1 MVRTRFAPSPT
12 GLLHIGGVRTALFSW
27 AYAKKRGGEFV
38 LRIEDTDQKRSTQ
51 ESVAVILQGLKW
63 LNLDYQ
69 QGPYFQSQRFNRYRE
84 VIQDLL
90 QAGKAYYCYTSSQ
103 ELSLQRD
110 HAEKQ
115 GKRFFYDRTW
125 RPEEGKTLPPIPEGI
140 TPVVRFKMPKEGE
153 TAWHDWVKG
162 NLSFQ
167 NDQIDDFIIARSDGT
182 PTYNLCVV
190 VDDWDSGISH
200 VIRGDDHVNNTP
212 KQIQILKALEA
223 PVPEYAH
230 LPMIFNDKGQK
241 MSKRRD
247 PVSIADYEKMGIL
260 PEALLNYLA
269 RLGWAHGDEELFSR
283 QQFIEWFDFKQV
295 SPSPSRFN
303 MDKLLWVNAAYI
315 KKDLDLSAKIAFR
328 LEEIGLQSDEKLP
341 LIVNFLKDRSRT
353 LNELAQE
360 ASYFYRKGP
369 EKESHAQELLS
380 AFKEQLKNIEPWD
393 KENLHLTMNA
403 FIKEKKLKMKDLAMP
418 LRRQL
423 LGVNKSASIDE
434 TMAILGKGE
443 TLKRL
448 SI

>member
-1 MVRTRFAPSPT
+1 
-12 GLLHIGGVRTALFSW
+12 
-27 AYAKKRGGEFV
+27 
-38 LRIEDTDQKRSTQ
+38 
-51 ESVAVILQGLKW
+51 
-63 LNLDYQ
+63 
-69 QGPYFQSQRFNRYRE
+69 
-84 VIQDLL
+84 
-90 QAGKAYYCYTSSQ
+90 
-103 ELSLQRD
+103 
-110 HAEKQ
+110 
-115 GKRFFYDRTW
+115 
-125 RPEEGKTLPPIPEGI
+125 
-140 TPVVRFKMPKEGE
+140 
-153 TAWHDWVKG
+153 
-162 NLSFQ
+162 
-167 NDQIDDFIIARSDGT
+167 
-182 PTYNLCVV
+182 
-190 VDDWDSGISH
+190 
-200 VIRGDDHVNNTP
+200 
-212 KQIQILKALEA
+212 
-223 PVPEYAH
+223 
-230 LPMIFNDKGQK
+230 
-241 MSKRRD
+241 
-247 PVSIADYEKMGIL
+247 
-260 PEALLNYLA
+260 
-269 RLGWAHGDEELFSR
+269 
-283 QQFIEWFDFKQV
+283 
-295 SPSPSRFN
+295 

-369 EKESHAQELLS
+369 EKESLAQELLS